1 MEDAAAGSP
10 RELNK
15 ARVLGAL
22 RTLGETSRAEIAR
35 RTGLSRSTV
44 SSIVGELLDAGLVSE
59 RDRPVNGTASRGGR
73 PPTTIALDPA
83 AGVAVGIDFGKRHL
97 SVAAS
102 DLGHTV
108 LAETRRDMVEDYT
121 AADGMEQAKE
131 LVDAVLDEVDIDR
144 ADVLGV
150 GMGLP
155 GPVHRPTGTIGS
167 GTILPGWAGVRLL
180 DEMEG
185 LLEMPVYVDNDANLG
200 ALSELYWGAG
210 RGCSNFAYLK
220 VATGIGAGLVAGG
233 RVLQGAGGTAGEIG
247 HISVDDDGDI
257 CRCGSRGCLETVAA
271 APAIVR
277 MLRRGIGHD
286 LEPEQVIERAEA
298 GDLACRRALADAAR
312 HIGGAVATLCNL
324 FNPERIVVGGT
335 MGGAGE
341 LLLDPLRE
349 SVQLRA
355 LQSAAEDVEI
365 VPGRLGE
372 RAELLGAVALV
383 LQEASP
389 IAAGGSQRTRGGIN
403 A

>member
-1 MEDAAAGSP
+1 MEDVAAGSP

-44 SSIVGELLDAGLVSE
+44 SSIVGQLLDAGLVSE

-131 LVDAVLDEVDIDR
+131 LLDAVLDDAGIDR
-144 ADVLGV
+144 AGVLGV

-180 DEMEG
+180 DEMED
-185 LLEMPVYVDNDANLG
+185 LLEMPVYVD
-200 ALSELYWGAG
+200 
-210 RGCSNFAYLK
+210 
-220 VATGIGAGLVAGG
+220 
-233 RVLQGAGGTAGEIG
+233 
-247 HISVDDDGDI
+247 
-257 CRCGSRGCLETVAA
+257 
-271 APAIVR
+271 
-277 MLRRGIGHD
+277 
-286 LEPEQVIERAEA
+286 
-298 GDLACRRALADAAR
+298 
-312 HIGGAVATLCNL
+312 
-324 FNPERIVVGGT
+324 
-335 MGGAGE
+335 
-341 LLLDPLRE
+341 
-349 SVQLRA
+349 
-355 LQSAAEDVEI
+355 
-365 VPGRLGE
+365 
-372 RAELLGAVALV
+372 
-383 LQEASP
+383 
-389 IAAGGSQRTRGGIN
+389 
-403 A
+403 